1 MQIALNSGSTSMDFA
16 TEFCQ
21 TITTLCPGVMLREFV
36 KAWTLE
42 HIYLF
47 STTAQGGPNLLLL
60 YSKWSHWWPM
70 VIMDIMVMLMTT
82 FQISH

>member
-16 TEFCQ
+16 TEFCP
-21 TITTLCPGVMLREFV
+21 TITTLCPGDMLREFV

-47 STTAQGGPNLLLL
+47 SMTAQGGPSLLLL
-60 YSKWSHWWPM
+60 YSKSLVAHGDHGHHGD
-70 VIMDIMVMLMTT
+70 VNDY
-82 FQISH
+82 FSD